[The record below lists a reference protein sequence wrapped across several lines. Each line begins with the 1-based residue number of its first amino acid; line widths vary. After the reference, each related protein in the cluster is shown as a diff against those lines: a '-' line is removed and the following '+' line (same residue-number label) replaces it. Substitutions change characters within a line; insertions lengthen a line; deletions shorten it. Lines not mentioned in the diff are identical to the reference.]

1 MKVSDAT
8 YVSASTVRRGRCS
21 LADLGF
27 VGPDQDPDDP
37 VVITGVKRERK
48 LTAAHKQTNQII
60 AAARAPSSTA
70 SPP

>member
-1 MKVSDAT
+1 M
-8 YVSASTVRRGRCS
+8 
-21 LADLGF
+21 
-27 VGPDQDPDDP
+27 
-37 VVITGVKRERK
+37 VITGVKRERK